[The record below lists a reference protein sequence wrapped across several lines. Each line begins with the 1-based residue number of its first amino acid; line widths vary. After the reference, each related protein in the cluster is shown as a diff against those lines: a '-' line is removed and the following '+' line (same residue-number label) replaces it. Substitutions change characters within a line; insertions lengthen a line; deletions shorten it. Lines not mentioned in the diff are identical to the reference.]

1 MKLRLFF
8 TTILVPVDYVMLVA
22 AGFAAYFLRFSSG
35 FLEIRPAV
43 STIPYNWYLLL
54 TLTIPIAWLLIFAIA
69 GLYKMEER
77 RFFDDIPKIILA
89 CSTGIMFVIALIF
102 FNREFFASR
111 FVVLAAWIF
120 SIVFVLLGRALINFI
135 QYQFKKR
142 GYGAT
147 KVVILGAGKVAE
159 ILSVEYEKNRVLGR
173 KVTATFSAFDEET
186 KNKLKEMRVAG
197 GVEELICAGELDKSL
212 YNEIL
217 HFAEE
222 NSLRFKY
229 AADVFSSVFKN
240 LSLAT
245 IAGVPL
251 VEVRRT
257 RLDGWARV
265 YKRIFDIVGASV
277 LLVVFSPVMA
287 VVALAVKSD
296 KKNPGPVFWSRL
308 DDDSPVKRV
317 GESGKFFNYFKFRSM
332 RHKTHDMRYNEL
344 ADLNARE
351 GTPMVKI
358 PNDPR
363 VTAVGNFIRRWSL
376 DELPEFFLVLRGDMS
391 LVGPRPHLPEEVAKY
406 QGHHKKVLSVKPGIT
421 GLAQIS
427 GRADLNFEEEV
438 GLDNYYIEN
447 WSLGMDL
454 YILLKTPFVVLSKKG
469 AY

>member
-8 TTILVPVDYVMLVA
+8 TTILVPVDYAMLA
-22 AGFAAYFLRFSSG
+22 AAAFAAYFLRFASG
-35 FLEIRPAV
+35 VVEIRPAV
-43 STIPYNWYLLL
+43 SIIPYNWYFLLSL
-54 TLTIPIAWLLIFAIA
+54 TVPVAWLLIFAIA

-77 RFFDDIPKIILA
+77 RFFDDIPKIIFA

-111 FVVLAAWIF
+111 FVILAAWVF
-120 SIVFVLLGRALINFI
+120 SIIFVMLGRALINFI

-142 GYGAT
+142 GHGAANI
-147 KVVILGAGKVAE
+147 VILGSGKIAE
-159 ILSVEYEKNRVLGR
+159 ILSAEYARNRVLGR
-173 KVTATFSAFDEET
+173 KVAATFSVFDET
-186 KNKLKEMRVAG
+186 AKNKLKEMRAAN
-197 GVEELICAGELDKSL
+197 GVEELICAGELEKSL

-222 NSLRFKY
+222 NNLRFRY
-229 AADVFSSVFKN
+229 AADVFSSIFKN
-240 LSLAT
+240 LAFAT
-245 IAGVPL
+245 VAGVPL

-257 RLDGWARV
+257 RLDGWAKI
-265 YKRIFDIVGASV
+265 YKRIFDVVGSFI
-277 LLVVFSPVMA
+277 LIIVFSPVMA
-287 VVALAVKSD
+287 LVALFIKSD
-296 KKNPGPVFWSRL
+296 RKNPGPVFWSRL
-308 DDDSPVKRV
+308 DDGNRVKRV
-317 GESGKFFNYFKFRSM
+317 GEGGKFFNYFKFRSM
-332 RHKTHDMRYNEL
+332 RNKTHEMRYREL
-344 ADLNARE
+344 AELNARE

-406 QGHHKKVLSVKPGIT
+406 QGHHRKVLSIKPGIT

-427 GRADLNFEEEV
+427 GRADLAFEEEV

-447 WSLGMDL
+447 WSIGMDL

>member
-1 MKLRLFF
+1 MKLRLLF

-35 FLEIRPAV
+35 FLEIRPAI
-43 STIPYNWYLLL
+43 STIPYNWYLFL
-54 TLTIPIAWLLIFAIA
+54 TLTLPVAWLVIFAIA

-77 RFFDDIPKIILA
+77 RFFDDIPKIIFA

-111 FVVLAAWIF
+111 FVVLAVWVL
-120 SIVFVLLGRALINFI
+120 SIIFVLFGRALINFI

-142 GYGAT
+142 GYGAAS
-147 KVVILGAGKVAE
+147 VVILGSGKIAE
-159 ILSVEYEKNRVLGR
+159 ILASEYEKNRVLGR
-173 KVTATFSAFDEET
+173 KVAAAFSIFDEET
-186 KNKLKEMRVAG
+186 KNKLKTMRETG
-197 GVEELICAGELDKSL
+197 GVEELICAGELEKSL

-217 HFAEE
+217 RFAEE
-222 NSLRFKY
+222 NNLRFRY

-245 IAGVPL
+245 VAGVPL

-265 YKRIFDIVGASV
+265 YKRIFDIVGSSV
-277 LLVVFSPVMA
+277 LIVIFSPVMA
-287 VVALAVKSD
+287 AVSLAIKFD
-296 KKNPGPVFWSRL
+296 KKNPGPIFWSRL
-308 DDDSPVKRV
+308 DDNSPVKRV

-332 RHKTHDMRYNEL
+332 RHKTHGMRYNEL

-351 GTPMVKI
+351 GSPMVKI
-358 PNDPR
+358 PHDPR
-363 VTAVGNFIRRWSL
+363 VTPIGNFVRRWSL
-376 DELPEFFLVLRGDMS
+376 DELPEFFLVLLGRMS

-406 QGHHKKVLSVKPGIT
+406 LGHHKKVLSVKPGIT

-427 GRADLNFEEEV
+427 GRADLAFEEEV

-454 YILLKTPFVVLSKKG
+454 YILLKTPFVVLSKRG

>member
-1 MKLRLFF
+1 
-8 TTILVPVDYVMLVA
+8 MLVA

-35 FLEIRPAV
+35 VVEIIPAV
-43 STIPYNWYLLL
+43 SIIPYNWYFLLSL
-54 TLTIPIAWLLIFAIA
+54 TVPVAWLLIFAIA

-111 FVVLAAWIF
+111 FVVLAAWVL
-120 SIVFVLLGRALINFI
+120 SIIFVLFGRALTNFI

-142 GYGAT
+142 GHGAV
-147 KVVILGAGKVAE
+147 KVVILGSGKIAE
-159 ILSVEYEKNRVLGR
+159 ILASEYEKNRVLGR
-173 KVTATFSAFDEET
+173 KVAATFAVFDEET
-186 KNKLKEMRVAG
+186 ENKLKQMREAD
-197 GVEELICAGELDKSL
+197 GVEELICAGELERPL

-217 HFAEE
+217 RFAEE
-222 NSLRFKY
+222 NNLRFRY

-240 LSLAT
+240 LALAT
-245 IAGVPL
+245 VAGVPL

-257 RLDGWARV
+257 RLVGWARV
-265 YKRIFDIVGASV
+265 YKRLFDIAGAV
-277 LLVVFSPVMA
+277 FLIVFFSPVMA
-287 VVALAVKSD
+287 LISLAVKLD

-351 GTPMVKI
+351 GSPMVKI
-358 PNDPR
+358 TNDPR
-363 VTAVGNFIRRWSL
+363 VTTVGNFIRRWSL
-376 DELPEFFLVLRGDMS
+376 DELPEFFLVLKGDMS

-406 QGHHKKVLSVKPGIT
+406 QGHHKKVLSVKPGVT

-427 GRADLNFEEEV
+427 GRADLAFEEEV

>member
-1 MKLRLFF
+1 
-8 TTILVPVDYVMLVA
+8 MLVA
-22 AGFAAYFLRFSSG
+22 AGFVAYFLRFSSG
-35 FLEIRPAV
+35 VVEIRPAI
-43 STIPYNWYLLL
+43 SIIPYNWYLLL
-54 TLTIPIAWLLIFAIA
+54 CLTVPVAWLVIFAIA

-77 RFFDDIPKIILA
+77 RFFDDIPKIIFA

-111 FVVLAAWIF
+111 FVILAAWILA
-120 SIVFVLLGRALINFI
+120 IIFVLLGRALINFI
-135 QYQFKKR
+135 QYQFKKK

-147 KVVILGAGKVAE
+147 SVVILGSGKIAE
-159 ILSVEYEKNRVLGR
+159 ILVAEYAKNRVLGR
-173 KVTATFSAFDEET
+173 KVIASFAVFDEDA
-186 KNKLKEMRVAG
+186 KNKLQEMRTANG
-197 GVEELICAGELDKSL
+197 MEELICAGELEKSL

-222 NSLRFKY
+222 SSLRFKY
-229 AADVFSSVFKN
+229 APDVFSSVFKN
-240 LSLAT
+240 LSLTT

-265 YKRIFDIVGASV
+265 YKRIFDIVGSSV
-277 LLVVFSPVMA
+277 LIIIFSPVMA
-287 VVALAVKSD
+287 AVSLAIKFD
-296 KKNPGPVFWSRL
+296 KKNPGPIFWSRL
-308 DDDSPVKRV
+308 DDGNRVKRV
-317 GESGKFFNYFKFRSM
+317 GESGKFFDYFKFRSM

-358 PNDPR
+358 PHDPR

-406 QGHHKKVLSVKPGIT
+406 QGNHKKVLSVKPGIT
-421 GLAQIS
+421 GLSQTS
-427 GRADLNFEEEV
+427 GRADLAFEEEV

-447 WSLGMDL
+447 WSLWMDL